1 MGNRVD
7 EMMDDWGSEADP
19 EKLFSDQI
27 EEDSAFLFEEPEIGL
42 NEMTLDEPQAG
53 SEYQA
58 PKDKLSNIDGELKNE
73 GLPGILKIE
82 TDQLEKLAKDR
93 QGIEIGNELDRMLGY
108 ISEYGIIHGLGLFYA
123 ENDNFIEDDY
133 GKEES
138 LGQSPGDIQ
147 TSE

>member
-1 MGNRVD
+1 
-7 EMMDDWGSEADP
+7 MDGWGSQKDP

-27 EEDSAFLFEEPEIGL
+27 EDDSTFLFEEPGIGIEEL
-42 NEMTLDEPQAG
+42 ILDEPQSGIRSVPADIKKVNTIDH
-53 SEYQA
+53 QL
-58 PKDKLSNIDGELKNE
+58 KDE

-82 TDQLEKLAKDR
+82 TDQLEKLAKER
-93 QGIEIGNELDRMLGY
+93 QGIEIGNELDQMLGY

-123 ENDNFIEDDY
+123 ENDNFIEDNY
-133 GKEES
+133 GEEES